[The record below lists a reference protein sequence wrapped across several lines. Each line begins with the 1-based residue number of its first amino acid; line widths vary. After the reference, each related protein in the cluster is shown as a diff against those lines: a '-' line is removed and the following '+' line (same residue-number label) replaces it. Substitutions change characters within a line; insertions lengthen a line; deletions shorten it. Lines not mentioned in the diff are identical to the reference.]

1 MNNFDKIYMN
11 IMQDSRFF
19 YESCNT
25 QSDLIVKHN
34 FKNSQDL
41 LDKIILEDYPEVDF
55 GSKIINE
62 IFNSRFGTQFTFQ
75 HIVMNCSKTFI
86 EENKKELN

>member
-1 MNNFDKIYMN
+1 MNNFDKIYLN

-19 YESCNT
+19 YESCNM

-55 GSKIINE
+55 G
-62 IFNSRFGTQFTFQ
+62 
-75 HIVMNCSKTFI
+75 
-86 EENKKELN
+86 

>member
-1 MNNFDKIYMN
+1 MKNFDKIYMN
-11 IMQDSRFF
+11 VMQDSRFF

-41 LDKIILEDYPEVDF
+41 LDKIILENYPEVDF

-62 IFNSRFGTQFTFQ
+62 ILNSRFGTNLHFN
-75 HIVMNCSKTFI
+75 I
-86 EENKKELN
+86 